1 MRRVVDRQHH
11 SHIGRKNR
19 QNSAWMGY
27 SSLAANR
34 QKSVHGMPT
43 GIPAVERLQNNL
55 KVKANKGLATAEHD
69 GNNKSNN

>member
-1 MRRVVDRQHH
+1 
-11 SHIGRKNR
+11 
-19 QNSAWMGY
+19 MGY